1 MSLTAHDIMNPDVVT
16 ARHDLSLHQLV
27 LLLQTNAI
35 TGLPVLDGEGELVGV
50 VSTRDLVRVEDE
62 QAEEE
67 RSHYHA
73 RTSGSISELDEW
85 QDDGRD
91 LTVGDIMSVH
101 VVSAGPNTSVKELA
115 ATMVDHDI
123 HRVVI
128 LDGSTLDGIVGSL
141 DILRAVSLGRLS

>member
-67 RSHYHA
+67 REEEE
-73 RTSGSISELDEW
+73 RG
-85 QDDGRD
+85 DG
-91 LTVGDIMSVH
+91 
-101 VVSAGPNTSVKELA
+101 
-115 ATMVDHDI
+115 ATE
-123 HRVVI
+123 
-128 LDGSTLDGIVGSL
+128 
-141 DILRAVSLGRLS
+141 